1 MRINF
6 KELPLYTGISKQKRV
21 VCDARESFADVLYS
35 HCNGIRSKS
44 LALKIFNSD
53 GEIDLTEEDV
63 QLIVMAS
70 NSFCTPAF
78 IDSLNE
84 LLQTTE

>member
-1 MRINF
+1 MKINF
-6 KELPLYTGISKQKRV
+6 KELPLYTGISKQNKV

-35 HCNGIRSKS
+35 HCNGIRSKN
-44 LALKIFNSD
+44 LALKIFNSV
-53 GEIDLTEEDV
+53 GEIELSEEDV
-63 QLIVMAS
+63 QLVLMAS

-84 LLQTTE
+84 LLQKTE